1 MSVVE
6 ENTSRKDRGIEAVV
20 QVIAPPTIEDEVF
33 FPDGGLRAWLVVV
46 GCFVA
51 NAVVIGFWYAIPFR
65 VPKADSPF
73 SSFVSVA
80 LT

>member
-1 MSVVE
+1 MPAVE
-6 ENTSRKDRGIEAVV
+6 EKRSQTGLSIEAVV
-20 QVIAPPTIEDEVF
+20 QATAAIEDEES

-46 GCFVA
+46 GCFVVS
-51 NAVVIGFWYAIPFR
+51 AVVVGFWYVFPFHIS
-65 VPKADSPF
+65 KCNLPF